1 MTGLFKEVVEFEMDS
16 EQNGARPSS
25 NKAMSEKQR
34 GYIERLLFDKKVDEN
49 YKQIVKNVLQNGLS
63 SLQASKIIDFL
74 KACIE
79 FKNSFGGINIADKN
93 GDVFR
98 KSPFGKTPEKVIE
111 QKGSQLKI

>member
-1 MTGLFKEVVEFEMDS
+1 VLWLFQEVIEFEMDS
-16 EQNGARPSS
+16 DQGVARPSS
-25 NKAMSEKQR
+25 NKAMSQRQR
-34 GYIERLLFDKKVDEN
+34 GYIESLLIDKKIDES
-49 YKQIVKNVLQNGLS
+49 YKQIVKNVLQDGLS
-63 SLQASKIIDFL
+63 SMQASKIIDFL

-79 FKNSFGGINIADKN
+79 FKSSFGGIDIADKN

>member
-1 MTGLFKEVVEFEMDS
+1 MPWLFKEVVDFEMDS
-16 EQNGARPSS
+16 DQSGARLNS
-25 NKAMSEKQR
+25 NKAMSQRQR
-34 GYIERLLFDKKVDEN
+34 GYIESLLIDKKIDES

-79 FKNSFGGINIADKN
+79 FKSSFSGADFANKDS
-93 GDVFR
+93 DVFR
-98 KSPFGKTPEKVIE
+98 KSAFGKTPEKVVE